1 MIRRPP
7 RSTRTDTLFPY
18 TTLFRSVLRL
28 VSFSSSRA
36 TTSGTMT
43 SAGSAERI
51 ALPCPDAC
59 KLMTVLV
66 STTSVDKFSSLPAK
80 EDVAFSIFQLGLV
93 NNLAQ
98 LEPTDLEKLG
108 QLALRHEVPFPSKM
122 RHQGRPMSD

>member
-1 MIRRPP
+1 
-7 RSTRTDTLFPY
+7 
-18 TTLFRSVLRL
+18 
-28 VSFSSSRA
+28 
-36 TTSGTMT
+36 MT

-80 EDVAFSIFQLGLV
+80 EGVAFSIFQLGLV
-93 NNLAQ
+93 TNLAQ
-98 LEPTDLEKLG
+98 LEPPELETPG

-122 RHQGRPMSD
+122 RHQGRPMTDSPAGIALRCLWISEELCLGKACVLSWSY

>member
-1 MIRRPP
+1 
-7 RSTRTDTLFPY
+7 
-18 TTLFRSVLRL
+18 
-28 VSFSSSRA
+28 
-36 TTSGTMT
+36 MT

-98 LEPTDLEKLG
+98 PEPTDLEKLG
-108 QLALRHEVPFPSKM
+108 QLAIRHAVPLPSKM
-122 RHQGRPMSD
+122 RHQGRPMSDSPAGIALRWISSAARRVGQEWVGRGCTRCLP